1 MIELLNEF
9 LKDWRKKSEI
19 LAFLKENYGNVNE
32 RTFRLEKEK
41 WNKLYYEHKTDKC
54 IVHSNELG
62 YKLTDNPKE
71 IILMETDF
79 IKRAKDMLYKAYNIK
94 RARLEN
100 NNYSFEDF
108 MEEQK
113 KDFDIATTEIN
124 QKIK

>member
-1 MIELLNEF
+1 MIEILSDF
-9 LKDWRKKSEI
+9 LQEWRKKNEI

-62 YKLTDNPKE
+62 YKLTSDPKE
-71 IILMETDF
+71 IILMESDF
-79 IKRAKDMLYKAYNIK
+79 IKRAKDMFYKAYNIK

-100 NNYSFEDF
+100 NNYSFDDF
-108 MEEQK
+108 LEEQK
-113 KDFDIATTEIN
+113 KFDVASTEQTKN
-124 QKIK
+124 